1 MNKPIVN
8 KANLSEINR
17 FSKNLPQTTILSVS
31 DYEWGE
37 QIAKYI
43 AEVANFDY
51 EVVYPLKDDKINL
64 DVGKIYVKQA
74 RELVQKTRTALKKNK
89 VYIIYKA
96 STMNEQAQNAFL
108 KSLEEPNSSTFYIL
122 LVNNVHSLLP
132 TVLSRSQ
139 ILKITP
145 LNNDASLKLI
155 PDNIPANI
163 KQQILFVANGNPLLI
178 NKLVNDS
185 SLISQYSAHI
195 TTAKSFLTASTYQ
208 KLITINKLKDS
219 REDAIV
225 TLDALIKI
233 LSTTIKTP
241 DKQLLALLNNALNA
255 RNDLLSNLNVRL
267 TLIHH
272 LINF

>member
-8 KANLSEINR
+8 KANLNEINR

-219 REDAIV
+219 REDAIA

-241 DKQLLALLNNALNA
+241 DKQLLVLLNNALNA

>member
-8 KANLSEINR
+8 KANLNEINR

-208 KLITINKLKDS
+208 KLIAINKLKDS
-219 REDAIV
+219 REDAIA

-241 DKQLLALLNNALNA
+241 DKQLLTLLNNALNA

>member
-219 REDAIV
+219 REDAIA

-233 LSTTIKTP
+233 LNTTIKTP
-241 DKQLLALLNNALNA
+241 DKQLLTLLNNALNA

>member
-8 KANLSEINR
+8 KANLNEINR

-64 DVGKIYVKQA
+64 DVGKIYIKQA

-219 REDAIV
+219 REDAIA

-241 DKQLLALLNNALNA
+241 DKQLLTLLNNALNA

>member
-8 KANLSEINR
+8 KANLNEINR

-64 DVGKIYVKQA
+64 DVGKIYAKQA

-219 REDAIV
+219 REDAIA

-241 DKQLLALLNNALNA
+241 DKQLLTLLNNALNA

>member
-8 KANLSEINR
+8 KANLSDINR

-219 REDAIV
+219 REDAIA

>member
-64 DVGKIYVKQA
+64 DLGKIYVKQA

-108 KSLEEPNSSTFYIL
+108 KSLEERNSSSFYIL

-155 PDNIPANI
+155 PDNIPANT

-195 TTAKSFLTASTYQ
+195 TTAKSSLTASTYQ

-219 REDAIV
+219 REDAIA

-241 DKQLLALLNNALNA
+241 DKQLLTLLNNALNA

>member
-64 DVGKIYVKQA
+64 DLGKIYVKQA

-219 REDAIV
+219 REDATA

-241 DKQLLALLNNALNA
+241 DKQLLTLLNNALNA

>member
-64 DVGKIYVKQA
+64 DVGKIYAKQA

-219 REDAIV
+219 REDAIA

>member
-8 KANLSEINR
+8 KANLNEINR

-37 QIAKYI
+37 QIARYI

-64 DVGKIYVKQA
+64 DVGRIYVKQA

-219 REDAIV
+219 REDAIA

>member
-8 KANLSEINR
+8 KANLNEINR

-155 PDNIPANI
+155 TDNIPANI

-219 REDAIV
+219 REDAIA

>member
-219 REDAIV
+219 REDATA

-241 DKQLLALLNNALNA
+241 DKQLLTLLNNALNA

>member
-208 KLITINKLKDS
+208 KLITINRLKDS
-219 REDAIV
+219 REDAIA

>member
-8 KANLSEINR
+8 KANLNEINR

-208 KLITINKLKDS
+208 KLITMNKLKDS
-219 REDAIV
+219 REDAIA

>member
-8 KANLSEINR
+8 KANLNEINR

-43 AEVANFDY
+43 AEVAKMDY

-64 DVGKIYVKQA
+64 DLGKIYVKQA

-219 REDAIV
+219 REDAIA

>member
-8 KANLSEINR
+8 KANLNEINR

-219 REDAIV
+219 REDAIA

-241 DKQLLALLNNALNA
+241 DEQLLTLLNNALNA

>member
-8 KANLSEINR
+8 KANLNEINR

-155 PDNIPANI
+155 TDNIPANI

>member
-195 TTAKSFLTASTYQ
+195 TTAKSFLTTSTYQ

-219 REDAIV
+219 REDAIA

>member
-8 KANLSEINR
+8 KANLNEINR

-64 DVGKIYVKQA
+64 DLGKIYVKQA

-219 REDAIV
+219 REDAIA

-241 DKQLLALLNNALNA
+241 DKQLLTLLNNALNA

>member
-8 KANLSEINR
+8 KANLNEINR

-64 DVGKIYVKQA
+64 DVGKFYVKQA

-219 REDAIV
+219 REDAIA

>member
-8 KANLSEINR
+8 KANLNEINR

-108 KSLEEPNSSTFYIL
+108 KSLEEPNSSTFYVL

-219 REDAIV
+219 REDAIA

-241 DKQLLALLNNALNA
+241 DKQLLTLLNNALNA

>member
-8 KANLSEINR
+8 KANLNEINR

-43 AEVANFDY
+43 AEVVNFDY

-195 TTAKSFLTASTYQ
+195 TTAKSFLTASTYH

-219 REDAIV
+219 REDAIA

>member
-8 KANLSEINR
+8 KANLNEINR

-43 AEVANFDY
+43 AEVVNFDY

-219 REDAIV
+219 REDAIA

-241 DKQLLALLNNALNA
+241 DKQLLTLLNNALNA

>member
-219 REDAIV
+219 REDAIA

-241 DKQLLALLNNALNA
+241 DKQLLTLLNNALNA

>member
-8 KANLSEINR
+8 KANLNEINR

-195 TTAKSFLTASTYQ
+195 TTAKSFLTASTYH

-219 REDAIV
+219 REDAIA

>member
-96 STMNEQAQNAFL
+96 STMNEQAQYAFL
-108 KSLEEPNSSTFYIL
+108 YSL
-122 LVNNVHSLLP
+122 
-132 TVLSRSQ
+132 
-139 ILKITP
+139 
-145 LNNDASLKLI
+145 
-155 PDNIPANI
+155 
-163 KQQILFVANGNPLLI
+163 
-178 NKLVNDS
+178 
-185 SLISQYSAHI
+185 
-195 TTAKSFLTASTYQ
+195 
-208 KLITINKLKDS
+208 
-219 REDAIV
+219 
-225 TLDALIKI
+225 
-233 LSTTIKTP
+233 
-241 DKQLLALLNNALNA
+241 
-255 RNDLLSNLNVRL
+255 
-267 TLIHH
+267 
-272 LINF
+272 

>member
-8 KANLSEINR
+8 KANLNEINR

-64 DVGKIYVKQA
+64 DVGKIYAKQA

-219 REDAIV
+219 REDAIA

>member
-64 DVGKIYVKQA
+64 DLGKIYVKQA

>member
-145 LNNDASLKLI
+145 LI
-155 PDNIPANI
+155 
-163 KQQILFVANGNPLLI
+163 
-178 NKLVNDS
+178 
-185 SLISQYSAHI
+185 
-195 TTAKSFLTASTYQ
+195 
-208 KLITINKLKDS
+208 
-219 REDAIV
+219 
-225 TLDALIKI
+225 
-233 LSTTIKTP
+233 
-241 DKQLLALLNNALNA
+241 
-255 RNDLLSNLNVRL
+255 
-267 TLIHH
+267 
-272 LINF
+272 

>member
-155 PDNIPANI
+155 TDNIPANI

-219 REDAIV
+219 REDAIA

>member
-64 DVGKIYVKQA
+64 DLGKIYVKQA

-219 REDAIV
+219 REDAIA

-241 DKQLLALLNNALNA
+241 DKQLLVLLNNALNA

>member
-8 KANLSEINR
+8 KANLNEINR

-37 QIAKYI
+37 QIARYI

-155 PDNIPANI
+155 TDNIPANI

-219 REDAIV
+219 REDAIA

-241 DKQLLALLNNALNA
+241 DKQLLTLLNNALNA

>member
-8 KANLSEINR
+8 KANLNEINR

-37 QIAKYI
+37 QIARYI

-64 DVGKIYVKQA
+64 DLGKIYVKQA

-219 REDAIV
+219 REDAIA

>member
-108 KSLEEPNSSTFYIL
+108 KSLEEPNSSTFYVL

-139 ILKITP
+139 ILKLTP

-219 REDAIV
+219 REDAIA

>member
-64 DVGKIYVKQA
+64 DVGKIYAKQA

-219 REDAIV
+219 REDATA

>member
-64 DVGKIYVKQA
+64 DVGRIYVKQA

-219 REDAIV
+219 REDAIA

>member
-8 KANLSEINR
+8 KANLNEINR

-208 KLITINKLKDS
+208 KLIAINKLKDS
-219 REDAIV
+219 REDAIA

>member
-8 KANLSEINR
+8 KANLNEINR

-219 REDAIV
+219 REDATA

>member
-208 KLITINKLKDS
+208 KLIAINKLKDS
-219 REDAIV
+219 REDAIA

-241 DKQLLALLNNALNA
+241 DKQLLTLLNNALNA